1 MTAINL
7 NAQEQAGI
15 DADLRATGVED
26 LALYGG
32 AGNDELSARG
42 GRGSG
47 IELQAGVALA
57 GDGGDDLLVGGAGP
71 DAMTTL
77 SMIDEPL
84 IDDHDIARGRGGA
97 DTLDVADTDGLD
109 EAVGGSGADQ
119 CFADPLDTVTC

>member
-32 AGNDELSARG
+32 AERRAVGPR

-71 DAMTTL
+71 
-77 SMIDEPL
+77 
-84 IDDHDIARGRGGA
+84 AR
-97 DTLDVADTDGLD
+97 
-109 EAVGGSGADQ
+109 
-119 CFADPLDTVTC
+119 